1 MRLIMSNEELAEE
14 LQKPIIKKFKQ
25 RKVYSS
31 FIDNIQGAN
40 LVNMQLISKFNKG
53 IHFILCVIDIFR
65 KYISVIPLKDK
76 KTHYHY

>member
-31 FIDNIQGAN
+31 FIDNI
-40 LVNMQLISKFNKG
+40 
-53 IHFILCVIDIFR
+53 
-65 KYISVIPLKDK
+65 
-76 KTHYHY
+76 